1 METVSLFDHIEAE
14 EDQVFKAKYPD
25 NRMLPDLGPDT
36 GRPHFFIRPY
46 LRASETQNPR
56 VVDGRVA
63 LCSDRELPMYPV
75 AHLLCAIKWIAPADS
90 FHPRHQQIGSI
101 VQPRL
106 RSSFVWGS
114 LSIAGQSLRHD
125 GLW

>member
-1 METVSLFDHIEAE
+1 MIWLLNVSQQSLFVKSGDMETVSLFDHIEAE

-56 VVDGRVA
+56 VVI
-63 LCSDRELPMYPV
+63 LCDTLYIACRFPIYPV
-75 AHLLCAIKWIAPADS
+75 DHSLCNIKPIVLTLSNLAQ
-90 FHPRHQQIGSI
+90 HQQ
-101 VQPRL
+101 
-106 RSSFVWGS
+106 
-114 LSIAGQSLRHD
+114 LSATIPPHL
-125 GLW
+125 